1 MIVTPVATTLDE
13 KAAPLLMRVG
23 QIVARYGL
31 VVVLAW
37 IGFGKYVKMEARVLI
52 EHSPLM
58 SWIYDYLS
66 VTAVARGLGT
76 MEIVAALLIALR
88 PVWPRA
94 SAAGSALAVV
104 LFLGTLSF
112 LFTTPGV
119 VATHAAGLP
128 VLSAQPGQFLL
139 KDLVLIGVAIWT
151 LGDSLRGAVPSPPLP
166 SPPERTCWAA
176 PVGSFTARAD
186 DSCEPGGRGCT
197 TPSRSV
203 IVAWQVR
210 ARARGGVAIRTP
222 EGNTGLTFR
231 LCAPGEPRY

>member
-1 MIVTPVATTLDE
+1 M
-13 KAAPLLMRVG
+13 G
-23 QIVARYGL
+23 QRLTGWGQFIGRYGL

-37 IGFGKYVKMEARVLI
+37 IGFGKYVKMESRVLI

-58 SWIYDYLS
+58 SWIYDVLS

-119 VATHAAGLP
+119 VATHSAGLP
-128 VLSAQPGQFLL
+128 VLSALPGQFLL
-139 KDLVLIGVAIWT
+139 KDLVLIGVAVWS
-151 LGDSLRGAVPSPPLP
+151 LGESLGARTASP
-166 SPPERTCWAA
+166 
-176 PVGSFTARAD
+176 
-186 DSCEPGGRGCT
+186 
-197 TPSRSV
+197 
-203 IVAWQVR
+203 
-210 ARARGGVAIRTP
+210 
-222 EGNTGLTFR
+222 
-231 LCAPGEPRY
+231 